1 MTTKPK
7 TGIRQYVSENFWV
20 IVVDIAGALL
30 LMSLLATAAG
40 APALKEWMFALLTA
54 VPVMAVINIV
64 TQHRKPAPEAVVMP
78 RRPVAE
84 RKIYITPRPYDQRVS
99 QAA

>member
-1 MTTKPK
+1 MTTQPR

-40 APALKEWMFALLTA
+40 APALKEWMFAMLTA
-54 VPVMAVINIV
+54 VPLMAVINIL
-64 TQHRKPAPEAVVMP
+64 TQHRQPAPEAVTIA
-78 RRPVAE
+78 RRPAIE
-84 RKIYITPRPYDQRVS
+84 RKIYITPRPYDQRAS